1 MLYINGVCMGCKCW
15 NHLKGAD
22 RTLKIKNMYNI
33 IIGFQISVDV
43 NENSKIPQ
51 NRFFWI

>member
-1 MLYINGVCMGCKCW
+1 MGCKCW

-33 IIGFQISVDV
+33 IIGFQIFVDV